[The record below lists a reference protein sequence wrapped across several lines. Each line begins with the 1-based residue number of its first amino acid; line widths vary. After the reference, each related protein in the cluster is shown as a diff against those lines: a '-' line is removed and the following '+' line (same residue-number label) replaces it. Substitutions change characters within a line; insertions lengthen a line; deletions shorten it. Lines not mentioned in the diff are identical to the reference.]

1 MKQKEFR
8 IAGGTMALAHAADTL
23 KRAGWKQTED
33 AALLLLPVPS
43 FEPDGSIKGGGEI
56 TTLLTPD
63 TVVVGGNLQRPEL
76 ASHRCIDLLQ
86 NPLYLSENAAIT
98 AHCAIM
104 LAMEQSRVILQG
116 CPVMVI
122 GWGRIGKCLVRL
134 LRLLGAKV
142 SVAARSESDRALLC
156 ALGYRAVDLSMPEGI
171 LKDQRIL
178 FNTVPS
184 MVLPRTLTEECR
196 QDCIMMDLASVPGME
211 APNVI
216 WARGLPN
223 KHAPESSGK
232 LIAQI
237 LEKEFSV

>member
-23 KRAGWKQTED
+23 KRTGWTQAENAK
-33 AALLLLPVPS
+33 LLLLPVPS
-43 FEPDGSIKGGGEI
+43 FDPDGSIKGGG
-56 TTLLTPD
+56 TLAPLLSAD

-76 ASHRCIDLLQ
+76 AGHRCIDLLQ
-86 NPLYLSENAAIT
+86 DPLYLSENAAIT

-104 LAMEQSRVILQG
+104 LAMEQSSIILQG
-116 CPVMVI
+116 CPVMVV

-142 SVAARSESDRALLC
+142 SVAARNESDRALLC

-171 LKDQRIL
+171 LKEQRIL

-184 MVLPRTLTEECR
+184 MVLPQTLTQQCR
-196 QDCIMMDLASVPGME
+196 QDCIMIDLASVPGIE

-223 KHAPESSGK
+223 KYAPESSGR

-237 LEKEFSV
+237 LEKEFSI